1 MQDNAYA
8 TPDKM
13 TMGSDTGQRTPSLPD
28 SVMVKVVQL
37 PEGVDFPIEQHPWG
51 QFVYPRAGVIEL
63 TVKSNRYAA
72 PPDFGVWLPPGTEHV
87 ARADGETSYFVLD
100 IDADLCTRL
109 PQRAS
114 ILSVGAIAKAIFL
127 DLQKR
132 QVRKPQSPE
141 DVRLMEVLIDQL
153 SVSAPI
159 DSFLP
164 MSSDAALRKVLEAL
178 CKNPGDSRTLVEWA
192 RYVHSTERTLARRC
206 TRDLGMTFLEWRQ
219 RLRLS
224 RAFAMLADGLAVQ
237 VVAQKLGYGTTSA
250 FIAMFQKTI
259 GTTPNAFR
267 AQVRDSA
274 EPG

>member
-8 TPDKM
+8 TSDKM
-13 TMGSDTGQRTPSLPD
+13 TVDPDIGQPKPSLPD
-28 SVMVKVVQL
+28 PITVKVVQL
-37 PEGVDFPIEQHPWG
+37 AGGVCFPVEQHAWG

-87 ARADGETSYFVLD
+87 ARADSETSYFVLD

-109 PQRAS
+109 PRRAS
-114 ILSVGAIAKAIFL
+114 VLSVGAIAKAIFL

-153 SVSAPI
+153 SASAPV

-237 VVAQKLGYGTTSA
+237 LVAQKLGYGTTSA

-267 AQVRDSA
+267 ARMGEDASR
-274 EPG
+274 G

>member
-1 MQDNAYA
+1 MQ
-8 TPDKM
+8 
-13 TMGSDTGQRTPSLPD
+13 
-28 SVMVKVVQL
+28 
-37 PEGVDFPIEQHPWG
+37 
-51 QFVYPRAGVIEL
+51 PRQ
-63 TVKSNRYAA
+63 T
-72 PPDFGVWLPPGTEHV
+72 FGVWLPPGTEHV

-100 IDADLCTRL
+100 IDADLCARL
-109 PQRAS
+109 PRRAS
-114 ILSVGAIAKAIFL
+114 VLSVSAIAKAVFL

-153 SVSAPI
+153 SASVPV

-164 MSSDAALRKVLEAL
+164 MSSDAALRNVLEAL

-237 VVAQKLGYGTTSA
+237 VVAQQLGYGTTSA
-250 FIAMFQKTI
+250 FIAMFPENDWHYAEHIPRAIAGWCGAALAQPLSS
-259 GTTPNAFR
+259 PNVALAELERCAFS
-267 AQVRDSA
+267 SA
-274 EPG
+274 RKESHEGGGFRQTELVPDYLRQGLGCVPADALLPP